1 MPAVVKITI
10 QQASLVTIGGVHIRF
25 RPARQATKIGSREA
39 DMTNKQVVAIFII
52 GIALLLG
59 AFWAGLHVV
68 RQDTAPNVNQS
79 SAGNQTPQ
87 SQPPQAVARPPAATP
102 ASPPG
107 SSDARY
113 VVQVGSSFGTPE
125 KANELTA
132 QLKKKYASAYTQNPT
147 APDTLYRV
155 RIGPYNSREDAQQ
168 VATELSSQGFKG
180 VMIFP
185 WAGK

>member
-1 MPAVVKITI
+1 
-10 QQASLVTIGGVHIRF
+10 
-25 RPARQATKIGSREA
+25 
-39 DMTNKQVVAIFII
+39 MTNKQVVAIFII

-59 AFWAGLHVV
+59 AFWAGLYVV
-68 RQDTAPNVNQS
+68 RQDTAANSNQS
-79 SAGNQTPQ
+79 NATNQNSQNLPSQPATKPT
-87 SQPPQAVARPPAATP
+87 SPSPAAQPPQQA
-102 ASPPG
+102 

-113 VVQVGSSFGTPE
+113 VVQVGASFGTAE

-132 QLKKKYASAYTQNPT
+132 QLKKKYASAYTQSPSG
-147 APDTLYRV
+147 PDTLFRV

-185 WAGK
+185 WTGN